1 MVARIVDKM
10 AGSDPQTV
18 RDSHNASDP
27 NVSGNI
33 HLQAYE
39 ADSKLFDGVDFCKR
53 KIGLCE
59 LIGLSI

>member
-1 MVARIVDKM
+1 M